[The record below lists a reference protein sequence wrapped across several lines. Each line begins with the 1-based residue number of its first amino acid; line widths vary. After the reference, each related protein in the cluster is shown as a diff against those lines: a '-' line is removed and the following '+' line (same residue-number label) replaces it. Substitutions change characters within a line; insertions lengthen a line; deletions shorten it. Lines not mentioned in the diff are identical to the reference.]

1 MSKSAVRKKRERR
14 PTERPDEIAAAAL
27 KLFCNKGY
35 NLTTIDDI
43 AVTAGVTKGAVYH
56 HFDSKEDLLRSAMAS
71 FFDRALQKAAQSVVK
86 SPPWDAVRRVRAIL
100 LAGFELWVSSEFTA
114 VFCLVFGEVGKAVPR
129 LRKSF
134 LKRGP
139 LRGWQALADTIRD
152 GQREGVFRTD
162 VDAGVVARATACGLV
177 LQCMLLKSAGMNIRQ
192 LRMLFDESLDTQ
204 LTLLAVRKLL
214 QR

>member
-1 MSKSAVRKKRERR
+1 MSKSAVLKKRERR

-43 AVTAGVTKGAVYH
+43 AAAAGVTKGAVYH
-56 HFDSKEDLLRSAMAS
+56 HFDSKEDLLRTAMAS
-71 FFDRALQKAAQSVVK
+71 FFDRALRKAMESVAK
-86 SPPWDAVRRVRAIL
+86 SPPRDAITRVRAIL
-100 LAGFELWVSSEFTA
+100 LAGLELWVSSEFTA

-134 LKRGP
+134 LERGP
-139 LRGWQALADTIRD
+139 LRGWKTLADTIRD

-162 VDAGVVARATACGLV
+162 VDAAVVARATASGLV
-177 LQCMLLKSAGMNIRQ
+177 LQCMLLKSAGMNNQQ
-192 LRMLFDESLDTQ
+192 LRMMFDESLDTE
-204 LTLLAVRKLL
+204 LTLLAVRKSLHG
-214 QR
+214 